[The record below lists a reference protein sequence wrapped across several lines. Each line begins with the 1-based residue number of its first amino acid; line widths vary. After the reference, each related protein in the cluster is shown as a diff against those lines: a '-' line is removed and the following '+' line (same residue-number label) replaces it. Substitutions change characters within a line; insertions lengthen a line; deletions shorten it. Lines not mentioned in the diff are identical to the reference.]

1 MRQTELRND
10 GVLGRWDEKAD
21 PPYAVP
27 LEGLQQFDGLLRPME
42 RRIGPPWMVAGN
54 DRR

>member
-1 MRQTELRND
+1 VVELEFCELRLY

-27 LEGLQQFDGLLRPME
+27 LEGLQTYDGL
-42 RRIGPPWMVAGN
+42 
-54 DRR
+54 